1 MRLSLNFVKDYVDI
15 DENIDVKELAEK
27 MTAVGNEYDEATS
40 LVNATNLVVGE
51 VLTCQM
57 HPDSDH
63 LHLCEVNIGEEV
75 LNIVCGAPNVRTG
88 LKVIVAK
95 VGAELPG
102 GVKIKKGLIR
112 GQESNG
118 MLCSLYEIGIDKK
131 YLSEQ
136 DKNGICELPSNAKP
150 GDDPIKV
157 LGLDDK
163 IIDFELTANRGDL
176 LSILG
181 MAYEISSI
189 YNKEVRVPDLK
200 HNEIEED
207 VNNEFNLNIETENC
221 SLFLAKKVKDIVIK
235 ESPDFIKNRLIACG
249 IRPIN
254 NVVDIS
260 NYVMLE
266 LGQPL
271 HFYDS
276 DNLGDTIL
284 VRMAKNGEELVT
296 LDSTKRILNE
306 NDIVITNGKE
316 VVGLA
321 GVMGGINTE
330 VENTTKNVLIEAAIF
345 DSVKVRKTSNKI
357 LRSEAS
363 NRFEK
368 GLDPNR
374 TYMAIERACR
384 LLEKYANAKV
394 EKGTAI
400 YDKTEN
406 KEKKIKIEYEYI
418 NNVLGTNISK
428 KDIVDVFKRLK
439 FETDENENDV
449 LVTVP
454 TRRRD
459 ISIKEDLVEEV
470 GRIYGVDKIEGKL
483 PMVQMKMGSIDKT
496 IRKIRH
502 KMCDLGLNETLT
514 YVLINDKD
522 VKKFT
527 TDKFEELKLLDPITE
542 ERNTLRYSLIPSLYK
557 VYEYNKARE
566 NKDICLFEIG
576 KGFWKKEGVYGENQK
591 ICVLM
596 TGKYYNKIG
605 FNKQVDFYDIKGVTE
620 ELLDFLG
627 YGGRYSFIVPNEI
640 PNELHPGQT
649 ASINVNNDIVGIV
662 GKIHPEVENEDVYV
676 MEINLDKLLNK
687 RVGKMKFK
695 EISKFP
701 TIKKDLAI
709 LLDKDIASKEVE
721 LKIKKKAG
729 SLLQEIKVFDVYE
742 GKNIDKNKRSI
753 AYSLTFGNEKRTL
766 NDDEVNNIMEN
777 IISSLENNGIEIR
790 K

>member
-439 FETDENENDV
+439 FETDEKENDV

-483 PMVQMKMGSIDKT
+483 PMVQMKMGSVDKT

-522 VKKFT
+522 IKKFT

-640 PNELHPGQT
+640 PKELHPGQT

>member
-75 LNIVCGAPNVRTG
+75 LNIVCGAPNVRIG

-150 GDDPIKV
+150 GDNPIKV

-189 YNKEVRVPDLK
+189 YNKEVHVPDLK

-321 GVMGGINTE
+321 GVMGGMNTE

-566 NKDICLFEIG
+566 NRDICLFEIG
-576 KGFWKKEGVYGENQK
+576 KGFWKKEGVYGEDQK

-640 PNELHPGQT
+640 PKELHQGQT

>member
-394 EKGTAI
+394 ENGTAI

-439 FETDENENDV
+439 FETDEKENDV

-483 PMVQMKMGSIDKT
+483 PMVQMKMGSVDKT

-640 PNELHPGQT
+640 PKELHPGQT

>member
-394 EKGTAI
+394 ENGTAI

-483 PMVQMKMGSIDKT
+483 PMVQMKMGSVDKT

-640 PNELHPGQT
+640 PKELHPGQT

-687 RVGKMKFK
+687 RVGKMRFK

>member
-75 LNIVCGAPNVRTG
+75 LNIVCGAPNVKTG

-439 FETDENENDV
+439 FETDEKENDV

-483 PMVQMKMGSIDKT
+483 PMVQMKMGSVDKT

-640 PNELHPGQT
+640 PKELHPGQT

-687 RVGKMKFK
+687 RVGKMRFK

>member
-27 MTAVGNEYDEATS
+27 MTAIGNEYDEATS

-189 YNKEVRVPDLK
+189 YNKEVHVPDLK

-321 GVMGGINTE
+321 GVMGGMNTE

-439 FETDENENDV
+439 FETDEKENDV

-566 NKDICLFEIG
+566 NRDICLFEIG
-576 KGFWKKEGVYGENQK
+576 KGFWKKEGVYGEDQK

-640 PNELHPGQT
+640 PNELHQGQT

>member
-439 FETDENENDV
+439 FETDEKENDV

-483 PMVQMKMGSIDKT
+483 PMVQMKMGSVDKT

-627 YGGRYSFIVPNEI
+627 YGGRYGFIVPNEI
-640 PNELHPGQT
+640 PKELHPGQT

>member
-136 DKNGICELPSNAKP
+136 
-150 GDDPIKV
+150 
-157 LGLDDK
+157 DK

-483 PMVQMKMGSIDKT
+483 PMVQMKMGSVDKT

-640 PNELHPGQT
+640 PKELHPGQT

-709 LLDKDIASKEVE
+709 LLDKGIASKEVE

>member
-27 MTAVGNEYDEATS
+27 MTAVGNEYDEATC

-483 PMVQMKMGSIDKT
+483 PMVQMKMGSVDKT

-640 PNELHPGQT
+640 PKELHPGQT

>member
-102 GVKIKKGLIR
+102 GIKIKKGLIR

-439 FETDENENDV
+439 FETDEKENDV

-483 PMVQMKMGSIDKT
+483 PMVQMKMGSVDKT

-640 PNELHPGQT
+640 PKELHPGQT

>member
-1 MRLSLNFVKDYVDI
+1 M
-15 DENIDVKELAEK
+15 
-27 MTAVGNEYDEATS
+27 
-40 LVNATNLVVGE
+40 
-51 VLTCQM
+51 
-57 HPDSDH
+57 
-63 LHLCEVNIGEEV
+63 
-75 LNIVCGAPNVRTG
+75 
-88 LKVIVAK
+88 
-95 VGAELPG
+95 
-102 GVKIKKGLIR
+102 
-112 GQESNG
+112 
-118 MLCSLYEIGIDKK
+118 
-131 YLSEQ
+131 
-136 DKNGICELPSNAKP
+136 
-150 GDDPIKV
+150 
-157 LGLDDK
+157 
-163 IIDFELTANRGDL
+163 
-176 LSILG
+176 
-181 MAYEISSI
+181 
-189 YNKEVRVPDLK
+189 
-200 HNEIEED
+200 
-207 VNNEFNLNIETENC
+207 
-221 SLFLAKKVKDIVIK
+221 FLAKKVKDIVIK

-374 TYMAIERACR
+374 TYMAIERTCR

-483 PMVQMKMGSIDKT
+483 PMVQMKMGSVDKT

-640 PNELHPGQT
+640 PKELHPGQT

-687 RVGKMKFK
+687 RVGKMRFK

>member
-27 MTAVGNEYDEATS
+27 MTAIGNEYDEATS

-276 DNLGDTIL
+276 DNLGDIIL

-439 FETDENENDV
+439 FETDEKENDV

-483 PMVQMKMGSIDKT
+483 PMVQMKMGSVDKT

-640 PNELHPGQT
+640 PKELHPGQT

-687 RVGKMKFK
+687 RVGKMRFK

>member
-394 EKGTAI
+394 ENGTAI

-439 FETDENENDV
+439 FETDEKENDV

-576 KGFWKKEGVYGENQK
+576 KGFWKKEGVYGEDQK

>member
-189 YNKEVRVPDLK
+189 YNKEVHVPDLK

-321 GVMGGINTE
+321 GVMGGMNTE

-576 KGFWKKEGVYGENQK
+576 KGFWKKEGVYGEDQK